1 MPNYN
6 PYFSNVVRPSS
17 GGLRT
22 GGLAHK
28 IIGGIADEGR
38 AQRSYEY
45 ASKLIQERTVGDI
58 VTHMINTHHTSEA
71 EKTDAENRR
80 EHYKNL
86 TNDIHSHLSPE
97 ERAAAGIGK
106 IDPFLVG
113 GKDFQQLGQS
123 KEKRRILP
131 TNKGILPTNKGIAD
145 PADAMNTYRND
156 DSSFT
161 DDDDDTSLH
170 TEPTSEPTSEPSED
184 TQSTKRPTMTSL
196 KRKEAAHLKQLA
208 DAKAAGPTA
217 DKGPDQPVKPT
228 RRRKKSA
235 AEPTA
240 DTSTSTALS
249 SKSIAE
255 DISKNNGDE

>member
-28 IIGGIADEGR
+28 IIGGIADEHR

-45 ASKLIQERTVGDI
+45 AAKLIQDRTVGDI
-58 VTHMINTHHTSEA
+58 VSHAAKSAITREHLKGTYADELEHGKNVTAAAQNPETFDPNILLRIGNTHLQARGQGFRPPKKKEATSEPTSEPTSEA
-71 EKTDAENRR
+71 TSDPTFEPPSD
-80 EHYKNL
+80 L
-86 TNDIHSHLSPE
+86 TSEATSE
-97 ERAAAGIGK
+97 
-106 IDPFLVG
+106 
-113 GKDFQQLGQS
+113 
-123 KEKRRILP
+123 P
-131 TNKGILPTNKGIAD
+131 T
-145 PADAMNTYRND
+145 R
-156 DSSFT
+156 
-161 DDDDDTSLH
+161 
-170 TEPTSEPTSEPSED
+170 EPTSEPTSEPSED

-235 AEPTA
+235 AATTA